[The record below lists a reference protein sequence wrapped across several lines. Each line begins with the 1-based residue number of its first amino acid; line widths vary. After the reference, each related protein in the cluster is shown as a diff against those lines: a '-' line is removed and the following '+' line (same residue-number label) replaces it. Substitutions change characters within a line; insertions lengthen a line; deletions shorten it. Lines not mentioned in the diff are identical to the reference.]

1 MAEES
6 PETVELVQR
15 AAQGDADGWTD
26 LVDRYRDRLQR
37 MVGARI
43 DRRMQQRVNSS
54 DIVQEVYLE
63 AAEHLAD
70 YVKNPKMPFFL
81 WLRGITGNKLLE
93 IHRHHLG
100 VKMRD
105 AARDVAIDGGASM
118 QTTAVGLAAVL
129 VGDSTRPDEA
139 LLRNELRN
147 RLEESLESLDP
158 LDREVL
164 SLRHYEQL
172 TNAETA
178 EVLGIETSAAS
189 KRYIRALKRLKGVLA
204 FSDDSLGG

>member
-1 MAEES
+1 
-6 PETVELVQR
+6 
-15 AAQGDADGWTD
+15 
-26 LVDRYRDRLQR
+26 
-37 MVGARI
+37 
-43 DRRMQQRVNSS
+43 MQQRVNSS

-63 AAEHLAD
+63 AAEHLAE

-93 IHRHHLG
+93 IHRYHLG

-105 AARDVAIDGGASM
+105 ANREVAIDGGASM
-118 QTTAVGLAAVL
+118 QTTAAGLAAVL
-129 VGDSTRPDEA
+129 VGDGTRPEEA
-139 LLRNELRN
+139 VLRNEMRR
-147 RLEESLESLDP
+147 RLEEGLDSLDP

-164 SLRHYEQL
+164 SLRHFEQL

-178 EVLGIETSAAS
+178 EALGIGTSAAS

-204 FSDDSLGG
+204 FDDESLSG

>member
-1 MAEES
+1 MSEES
-6 PETVELVQR
+6 PQTVELVQR
-15 AAQGDADGWTD
+15 AAAGDADGWTD
-26 LVDRYRDRLQR
+26 LVERYRDRLQR
-37 MVGARI
+37 MIAVRI

-63 AAEHLAD
+63 AAEHLAE
-70 YVKNPKMPFFL
+70 YVADPKMPFFL

-100 VKMRD
+100 VQKRD

-118 QTTAVGLAAVL
+118 QTTAAGLAAVL
-129 VGDSTRPDEA
+129 VGDATWPDEA
-139 LLRNELRN
+139 ALKNEMRA
-147 RLEESLESLDP
+147 RLAEALDSLEP

-164 SLRHYEQL
+164 SLRHFEQL

-178 EVLGIETSAAS
+178 DVLGIENSAAS
-189 KRYIRALKRLKGVLA
+189 KRYVRALKRLKGVLT
-204 FSDDSLGG
+204 FSDDSLGP

>member
-26 LVDRYRDRLQR
+26 LVDRYRDRLHR
-37 MVGARI
+37 MVAARI

-54 DIVQEVYLE
+54 DIVQEAYLE
-63 AAEHLAD
+63 AAEHLAE

-105 AARDVAIDGGASM
+105 AKRDVAIDGGASM
-118 QTTAVGLAAVL
+118 QTTAAGLAAVL

-139 LLRNELRN
+139 VLRKEMRS
-147 RLEESLESLDP
+147 RLEESLEALDP

-172 TNAETA
+172 SNAETA

-204 FSDDSLGG
+204 FSDDSLSG